1 MLKTV
6 NHPYLQFL
14 ICIELLLVYKCFLE
28 TVQTAVVCYLFL
40 FLFLG
45 AQHVIH
51 LPGVETAVPL
61 AVLPKL
67 FPHGRLGFGQFFVH
81 LLRVFNKLFTFLFN
95 HFNLLCGFCLM
106 FEKEIHFFQICN
118 TCIIKCVNAQ

>member
-14 ICIELLLVYKCFLE
+14 IALNYYRYTNVFLE
-28 TVQTAVVCYLFL
+28 TVQTAVVRYLFL
-40 FLFLG
+40 FLFFG

-81 LLRVFNKLFTFLFN
+81 LLRVLNKLFTFLFN
-95 HFNLLCGFCLM
+95 YFNLLCGFCLI
-106 FEKEIHFFQICN
+106 FEKEIHFFLCGK
-118 TCIIKCVNAQ
+118 CIIKYVNAQ